1 MRRQDA
7 TYRGEKRNLRFP
19 AVCISVK
26 PIAANTGYFYAGVGR
41 PLDEKF
47 AIIIRHRKPI
57 RFLLP
62 SCCLSRRGPLI
73 GD

>member
-1 MRRQDA
+1 MPKEPQAR
-7 TYRGEKRNLRFP
+7 
-19 AVCISVK
+19 
-26 PIAANTGYFYAGVGR
+26 AANTGYFDAGVGR

-47 AIIIRHRKPI
+47 ALIIRHRKPI

-62 SCCLSRRGPLI
+62 SRYWSRRGPLI